1 MTPIPTTIDLRMNG
15 EANLFVGALKKQSLL
30 SAVAAVCA
38 AVSVLSQTIILVRK
52 ESTGSP
58 TMNTPLFERKQ
69 ELLALISTAASSLEQ
84 LQKKLA
90 FNQSLDLA
98 VGLND
103 AEAVLKNLREIVTTA
118 NC

>member
-1 MTPIPTTIDLRMNG
+1 
-15 EANLFVGALKKQSLL
+15 
-30 SAVAAVCA
+30 
-38 AVSVLSQTIILVRK
+38 
-52 ESTGSP
+52 
-58 TMNTPLFERKQ
+58 MNTPLFERKQ